1 MSKWFWNLIKNHLT
15 IKSFD
20 WLTGAEHKVDYHLL
34 EHWKDYHLFPHW
46 VSEIGEIALFALDY
60 VWHHD
65 LVERIQEVDDQVSEI
80 NGKLDALLATS
91 PAASQLF
98 FQLKKSSLEADDEPL
113 TVNEDLTFHPDVI
126 NPSGTKPEIRWKKIT
141 KSEGKKIQNYY

>member
-1 MSKWFWNLIKNHLT
+1 
-15 IKSFD
+15 
-20 WLTGAEHKVDYHLL
+20 LTGAEHKVDYHLL

-46 VSEIGEIALFALDY
+46 VSEIGEIALFALDF

-65 LVERIQEVDDQVSEI
+65 VVERIQEVDDQVSEI

-98 FQLKKSSLEADDEPL
+98 FQLKKSSLEADDESGR
-113 TVNEDLTFHPDVI
+113 DLKFHPDVI
-126 NPSGTKPEIRWKKIT
+126 NPSGRKPEMRWKKIT
-141 KSEGKKIQNYY
+141 KSERKKIQNYY

>member
-1 MSKWFWNLIKNHLT
+1 M
-15 IKSFD
+15 
-20 WLTGAEHKVDYHLL
+20 TGAEHKVDYHLL

-65 LVERIQEVDDQVSEI
+65 VVERIQEVDDQVSEI

-98 FQLKKSSLEADDEPL
+98 FQFKKSPHEADGDESGR
-113 TVNEDLTFHPDVI
+113 DLKFHPDVNN
-126 NPSGTKPEIRWKKIT
+126 NPSGRKPEIRWKKIT

>member
-1 MSKWFWNLIKNHLT
+1 M
-15 IKSFD
+15 
-20 WLTGAEHKVDYHLL
+20 DYHLL

-46 VSEIGEIALFALDY
+46 VSEIGEIALFALDF

-65 LVERIQEVDDQVSEI
+65 VVERIQEVDDQVSEI

-98 FQLKKSSLEADDEPL
+98 FQLKKSPLEADDESGR
-113 TVNEDLTFHPDVI
+113 DLKFHPDVI
-126 NPSGTKPEIRWKKIT
+126 NNPSGTKPEIRR
-141 KSEGKKIQNYY
+141 KKIQNYY

>member
-1 MSKWFWNLIKNHLT
+1 M
-15 IKSFD
+15 
-20 WLTGAEHKVDYHLL
+20 DYHLL

-46 VSEIGEIALFALDY
+46 VSEIGEIALFALDF

-65 LVERIQEVDDQVSEI
+65 VVERIQEVDDQVSEI

-98 FQLKKSSLEADDEPL
+98 FQLKKSPLEADDEPL
-113 TVNEDLTFHPDVI
+113 TAVNEDRDLKFHPDVI
-126 NPSGTKPEIRWKKIT
+126 NPSGRKPEIRWKKIT